1 MTVWNLILLAAI
13 AVFAL
18 KLAGYLVPQSLL
30 QRPTPARVSNLL
42 TVALLSALIAV
53 QTLERGGDIVVD
65 ARVPAVL
72 LAGVLFA
79 LKVPFIVVII
89 AAAACAALL
98 RMFLGWA

>member
-1 MTVWNLILLAAI
+1 MTIWNLILLSAI

-18 KLAGYLVPQSLL
+18 KFAGYLVPQSLL

-72 LAGVLFA
+72 LAGGLFA
-79 LKVPFIVVII
+79 LKVPFIVVIVV
-89 AAAACAALL
+89 AAATAALL
-98 RMFLGWA
+98 RLFFGWS